1 MEKKG
6 SVRTNC
12 PDDEK
17 VQELDLKHGG
27 MEEKRE
33 VGVEMKQ
40 GGETALAENEVH
52 SAITKGRKKSKDE
65 KDKIKSD
72 LKEKTRWFTH

>member
-1 MEKKG
+1 MKKKG
-6 SVRTNC
+6 SVWSKG

-17 VQELDLKHGG
+17 VQEMDLKHGG

-33 VGVEMKQ
+33 VGVEVKQ

-52 SAITKGRKKSKDE
+52 SAITKGRKKSKDK

-72 LKEKTRWFTH
+72 LKEKTRWSTH

>member
-6 SVRTNC
+6 SVRMNC
-12 PDDEK
+12 PDVEK
-17 VQELDLKHGG
+17 VQEMDVKHGG
-27 MEEKRE
+27 MEKKRE

-52 SAITKGRKKSKDE
+52 SAITKGRKKSKYK
-65 KDKIKSD
+65 KDKKKSD
-72 LKEKTRWFTH
+72 LKEKTRWSTH

>member
-12 PDDEK
+12 PDVEK
-17 VQELDLKHGG
+17 VQEMDVKHGG
-27 MEEKRE
+27 MEKKRE

-52 SAITKGRKKSKDE
+52 SAITKGRKKSKDK

-72 LKEKTRWFTH
+72 LKEKTRWSTH

>member
-12 PDDEK
+12 PDVEK
-17 VQELDLKHGG
+17 VQEMDVKHGG
-27 MEEKRE
+27 MEKKRE

-40 GGETALAENEVH
+40 GGETAFTEIEVH
-52 SAITKGRKKSKDE
+52 SVITKGRKKSKYK
-65 KDKIKSD
+65 KDKKKSD
-72 LKEKTRWFTH
+72 LKEKTRWSTH